1 MGLRTSSGRAMSPPV
16 QAGILTGSFVYGP
29 VPSRRLGR
37 SLGINNIPPKRCS
50 YSCVYCQLGSTI
62 NLQMERRTFYQPQ
75 EIAES
80 VRNKVT
86 LLRAN
91 DEIINYLAFVPDG
104 EPTLDINLGRMIDLL
119 RDLNLEIAVIT
130 NASFIWN
137 EDVQH
142 DLQKADWIC
151 LKVDAVTQEIWR
163 RINKPGRKTDIN
175 DILAGILSFAE
186 LFHGELNSE
195 TMLIRGI
202 NDSEDEISKIAEFLS
217 QLKLSKA
224 FLAVPT
230 RPTAES
236 IEPTT
241 EQILNTSYQTFKEK
255 LNRVEYLTG
264 YEGNTFSSTGDTID
278 DLLSITAV
286 HPMREDAL
294 VEFLKHAGHDWK
306 IVQDLINSRNLIA
319 VAYQGK
325 KYYMR
330 KLPEISQSNKDQDS

>member
-1 MGLRTSSGRAMSPPV
+1 
-16 QAGILTGSFVYGP
+16 
-29 VPSRRLGR
+29 
-37 SLGINNIPPKRCS
+37 
-50 YSCVYCQLGSTI
+50 
-62 NLQMERRTFYQPQ
+62 MERRTYYQPQ

-91 DEIINYLAFVPDG
+91 GEIIDYLAFVPDG

-119 RDLNLEIAVIT
+119 RDLNLKIAIIT
-130 NASFIWN
+130 NASLIWH
-137 EDVQH
+137 EDVQQ
-142 DLQKADWIC
+142 DLQKADWVC
-151 LKVDAVTQEIWR
+151 LKVDAVTTEIWH
-163 RINKPGRKTDIN
+163 RINKPDRKTDIS
-175 DILAGILSFAE
+175 DILTGIISFAK

-230 RPTAES
+230 RPTAEN

-278 DLLSITAV
+278 DLLGITAV

-294 VEFLKHAGHDWK
+294 TEFLKRAGADWTA
-306 IVQDLINSRNLIA
+306 VQDLINSRSL
-319 VAYQGK
+319 VELAYRGK
-325 KYYMR
+325 KFYIR
-330 KLPEISQSNKDQDS
+330 KLPEINQIKQH

>member
-50 YSCVYCQLGSTI
+50 YSCVYCQLGSTVS
-62 NLQMERRTFYQPQ
+62 LQTDRRIFYQPQ

-91 DEIINYLAFVPDG
+91 GEIIDYLAFVPDG

-119 RDLNLEIAVIT
+119 RDLNLKIAVIT
-130 NASFIWN
+130 NASLIWH
-137 EDVQH
+137 EDVQQ
-142 DLQKADWIC
+142 DLQKADWVC
-151 LKVDAVTQEIWR
+151 LKVDAVTQEIWH

-294 VEFLKHAGHDWK
+294 AEFLKHAGHDWK

>member
-50 YSCVYCQLGSTI
+50 YSCVYCQLGSTVS
-62 NLQMERRTFYQPQ
+62 LQTDRRIFYQPQ

-91 DEIINYLAFVPDG
+91 GEIIDYLAFVPDG

-119 RDLNLEIAVIT
+119 RDLNLKIAVIT
-130 NASFIWN
+130 NASLIWH
-137 EDVQH
+137 EDVQQ
-142 DLQKADWIC
+142 DLQKADWVC
-151 LKVDAVTQEIWR
+151 LKVDAVTQEIWH
-163 RINKPGRKTDIN
+163 RINKPGRKTDIS
-175 DILAGILSFAE
+175 DILTGIISFAK

-195 TMLIRGI
+195 TMLIKDI
-202 NDSEDEISKIAEFLS
+202 NDGEDEVSKIAEFLS

-294 VEFLKHAGHDWK
+294 AEFLKHAGHDWK